1 MQNNEYLLIE
11 ESIRKQLHCFFTEQ
25 EIDLLAHKSKF
36 VQRSGLLG
44 GFTFLCLLAF
54 NSDALAFESLNDLT
68 IKLELDHDICI
79 KKQSLDE
86 RFNKHAVSFL
96 TVALAELFNKQLAGG
111 TALLISC
118 DQFKRVLIKDSV
130 CFQIDKSLSRYYPGS
145 GGSGSA
151 ASVRIQFEFD
161 LVSGNIADLS
171 LNAFN
176 DQDATNS
183 TLTIDVVREGD
194 LVIR

>member
-11 ESIRKQLHCFFTEQ
+11 ESISKQLHCFFTEQ

-79 KKQSLDE
+79 KKQKWLSSFGQFFL
-86 RFNKHAVSFL
+86 FLSGVSAVFRL
-96 TVALAELFNKQLAGG
+96 PV
-111 TALLISC
+111 
-118 DQFKRVLIKDSV
+118 
-130 CFQIDKSLSRYYPGS
+130 
-145 GGSGSA
+145 
-151 ASVRIQFEFD
+151 
-161 LVSGNIADLS
+161 
-171 LNAFN
+171 
-176 DQDATNS
+176 
-183 TLTIDVVREGD
+183 
-194 LVIR
+194 